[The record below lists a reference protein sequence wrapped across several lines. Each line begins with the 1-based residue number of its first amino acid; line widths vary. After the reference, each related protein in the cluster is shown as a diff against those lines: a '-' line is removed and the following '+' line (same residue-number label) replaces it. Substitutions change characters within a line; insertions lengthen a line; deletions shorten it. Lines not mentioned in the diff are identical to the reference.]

1 MLVCQKSLALR
12 CKKAQEPILLL
23 PNILQQRLL
32 QKKAAERSD
41 IMQRLVLPINNFKP
55 IAGYKSEKYRR
66 SGFGLLPAS
75 HRQAGITMQAYFT
88 LRRDTKRKAGCV
100 DVAAF

>member
-1 MLVCQKSLALR
+1 MQKSAGTHFSF
-12 CKKAQEPILLL
+12 AEYIAAAAFA
-23 PNILQQRLL
+23 
-32 QKKAAERSD
+32 KKAAEMSD

-75 HRQAGITMQAYFT
+75 HRQAGITKQALYFP
-88 LRRDTKRKAGCV
+88 LRHDTKRKAGCV

>member
-1 MLVCQKSLALR
+1 MQKSAGTHF
-12 CKKAQEPILLL
+12 AFAEYIAAAAFA
-23 PNILQQRLL
+23 
-32 QKKAAERSD
+32 KKAAEMSD

-75 HRQAGITMQAYFT
+75 HRQAGITKQALYFP
-88 LRRDTKRKAGCV
+88 LRHDTKRKAGCV

>member
-1 MLVCQKSLALR
+1 MQKSAGTHF
-12 CKKAQEPILLL
+12 AFAEYIAAAAFA
-23 PNILQQRLL
+23 
-32 QKKAAERSD
+32 KKAAEMSD

-55 IAGYKSEKYRR
+55 TAGYKSEKYRR

-75 HRQAGITMQAYFT
+75 HRQAGVTKQALYFP

-100 DVAAF
+100 DVAAL